1 MDEYNQNSTFDSY
14 YIGDKS
20 LYEKYKSMS
29 DEEIIK
35 LHIDEPQAIDYIL
48 YKYKGFVKAMARR
61 YFLMGG
67 DCDDL
72 IQEGMIG
79 LYKAIRDYDS
89 EKKVAFKT
97 FSELCVIRQMISAIK
112 AANRMK
118 HRPLNGFVS
127 LSKPVFEEEN
137 EKTLEE
143 ILKDKSVM
151 SPEDIFIENEGF
163 QVLEKKM
170 KGSLSEL
177 EQQVVELYLAGRS
190 YSDISEKLGKSI
202 KSIDNALQRAK
213 GKLVKLMEQSE

>member
-61 YFLMGG
+61 YFLMAG
-67 DCDDL
+67 
-72 IQEGMIG
+72 IRRSHQEGMIG
-79 LYKAIRDYDS
+79 LYKSIRDYDS

-127 LSKPVFEEEN
+127 LSKPVFEEDN
-137 EKTLEE
+137 EKTLED

-163 QVLEKKM
+163 
-170 KGSLSEL
+170 
-177 EQQVVELYLAGRS
+177 RFW
-190 YSDISEKLGKSI
+190 
-202 KSIDNALQRAK
+202 RRR
-213 GKLVKLMEQSE
+213 